1 MVILLDKDKLQS
13 TLFVGIDVSSN
24 SNYAFAM
31 DFFGTKFLSFSFSN
45 NQPGSNVLIN
55 NVSNCLKQNN
65 FKYVV
70 LDMESTSFY
79 SFHLCCLLASS
90 IELAEFKPLVYCLN
104 PKVIKAYRESFV
116 RLDKTDPLDARVICD
131 YARVGKITSA
141 PFNASTFLAM
151 QRLTRQRLHVV
162 ECLTREKQY
171 ILNNIFLKFSELAVA
186 QKSDQPF
193 SDKFGATA
201 VSVLSDFYS
210 PDEIANMPLSE
221 LIDYLNTKGKNRFTD
236 TENTAKL
243 LQKAA
248 RDSYRLD
255 KALYEPINLAI
266 ATSFNSISLY
276 EKQLKDLDKA
286 ILKTVKGLHSNEYDC
301 LLSIK
306 GIGPVYA
313 AGIISEIGFISRF
326 RREEHLASFAGLT
339 WGKKQSGKHTSD
351 ITNLTKSGNK
361 YLRYYL
367 LEAVN
372 SVIMHGNSEYSK
384 FYRKKFSEVTK
395 FQRKRAL
402 ALTARKF
409 VRLIFSML
417 QKNQLYINPE
427 EMVKLT

>member
-1 MVILLDKDKLQS
+1 MDKDKLQS

-31 DFFGTKFLSFSFSN
+31 DFFGTKFFSFSN

-70 LDMESTSFY
+70 FDMESTSFY
-79 SFHLCCLLASS
+79 SFHLCCILASS

-104 PKVIKAYRESFV
+104 PKVIKTYRESFV
-116 RLDKTDPLDARVICD
+116 RLDKTDSLDARVICD
-131 YARVGKITSA
+131 YARIGKITSK
-141 PFNASTFLAM
+141 PFNASTFLAL

-186 QKSDQPF
+186 EKSDQPF
-193 SDKFGATA
+193 SDKFGTTA
-201 VSVLSDFYS
+201 VSVITDFYS
-210 PDEIANMPLSE
+210 HDEIANMPLSD

-276 EKQLKDLDKA
+276 EKQLKELDNA

-301 LLSIK
+301 LLSIN
-306 GIGPVYA
+306 GIGHVYA

-326 RREEHLASFAGLT
+326 RREEYLASFAGLT
-339 WGKKQSGKHTSD
+339 WVKKQSGKHTSD

-372 SVIMHGNSEYSK
+372 SVIMRGNSEYSE
-384 FYRKKFSEVTK
+384 FYHKKFSEVTK

>member
-1 MVILLDKDKLQS
+1 MVIYLDKDKLQS
-13 TLFVGIDVSSN
+13 TLFVGIDVSS
-24 SNYAFAM
+24 STNYAFAM

-45 NQPGSNVLIN
+45 NQPGSNVLVN
-55 NVSNCLKQNN
+55 NVSNCLRQNN

-70 LDMESTSFY
+70 FNMESTSFY
-79 SFHLCCLLASS
+79 SFHLCCVLASS
-90 IELAEFKPLVYCLN
+90 FELAEFKPLVYCLN
-104 PKVIKAYRESFV
+104 PKVIAAYRESFV
-116 RLDKTDPLDARVICD
+116 CLDKTDPLDAKVICD
-131 YARVGKITSA
+131 FARVGKITSS
-141 PFNASTFLAM
+141 PFNASTFLAL

-162 ECLTREKQY
+162 ECLTREKQF
-171 ILNNIFLKFSELAVA
+171 ILNNIFLKFSELAVLE
-186 QKSDQPF
+186 KSEHPF

-201 VSVLSDFYS
+201 VSVITDFYS
-210 PDEIANMPLSE
+210 PDEIANMPLSD
-221 LIDYLNTKGKNRFTD
+221 LIEYLNIKGKNRFTD

-266 ATSFNSISLY
+266 STSFNAISLY
-276 EKQLKDLDKA
+276 QKQLKDLDKA

-326 RREEHLASFAGLT
+326 AREEYLASFAGLT
-339 WGKKQSGKHTSD
+339 WKRKQSGKHTSD

-372 SVIMHGNSEYSK
+372 SVINHGNQEYSD
-384 FYRKKFSEVTK
+384 FFHKKYSEVTK

-417 QKNQLYINPE
+417 QKNQLYINPK
-427 EMVKLT
+427 EMIKLT

>member
-45 NQPGSNVLIN
+45 NKPGSNVLIN
-55 NVSNCLKQNN
+55 NVSNCIKQNN
-65 FKYVV
+65 FKYVIFN
-70 LDMESTSFY
+70 MESTSFY
-79 SFHLCCLLASS
+79 SFHLCCVLASS

-131 YARVGKITSA
+131 YARVGKITSK
-141 PFNASTFLAM
+141 PFNASTFIAL

-162 ECLTREKQY
+162 ECLTREKHY
-171 ILNNIFLKFSELAVA
+171 ILNNIFLKFSEFAVA
-186 QKSDQPF
+186 EKSDQPF
-193 SDKFGATA
+193 SNKFGATA
-201 VSVLSDFYS
+201 ISIISDFYS
-210 PDEIANMPLSE
+210 PDEIANMPLSD
-221 LIDYLNTKGKNRFTD
+221 LIDYLNTKGKNRFTN
-236 TENTAKL
+236 TEKTAKL

-276 EKQLKDLDKA
+276 EKQLKELDKA

-326 RREEHLASFAGLT
+326 HREEYLASFAGLT
-339 WGKKQSGKHTSD
+339 
-351 ITNLTKSGNK
+351 
-361 YLRYYL
+361 
-367 LEAVN
+367 
-372 SVIMHGNSEYSK
+372 
-384 FYRKKFSEVTK
+384 
-395 FQRKRAL
+395 
-402 ALTARKF
+402 
-409 VRLIFSML
+409 
-417 QKNQLYINPE
+417 
-427 EMVKLT
+427 

>member
-1 MVILLDKDKLQS
+1 MVIYLDKDKLQS
-13 TLFVGIDVSSN
+13 TLFVGIDVSS
-24 SNYAFAM
+24 STNYAFAM
-31 DFFGTKFLSFSFSN
+31 DFFGTKFLSFSFTN
-45 NQPGSNVLIN
+45 NQPGSNILVS
-55 NVSNCLKQNN
+55 NVSNCMKQNN

-70 LDMESTSFY
+70 FNMESTSFY
-79 SFHLCCLLASS
+79 SFHLCCVLASS
-90 IELAEFKPLVYCLN
+90 VQLAEFKPLVYCLN
-104 PKVIKAYRESFV
+104 PKVIAAYRETFV
-116 RLDKTDPLDARVICD
+116 NLDKTDPLDAKVICD
-131 YARVGKITSA
+131 FARVGKITSS
-141 PFNASTFLAM
+141 PFNASTFLAL

-162 ECLTREKQY
+162 ECLTREKQF
-171 ILNNIFLKFSELAVA
+171 ILNNIFLKFSELAILE
-186 QKSDQPF
+186 KSEQPF

-201 VSVLSDFYS
+201 ISVISDFYS
-210 PDEIANMPLSE
+210 HNEIAEMPLAD
-221 LIDYLNTKGKNRFTD
+221 LINYLNEKGKNRFSN

-266 ATSFNSISLY
+266 ATSFNAISLY
-276 EKQLKDLDKA
+276 EKQLKELDKA

-306 GIGPVYA
+306 GIGPVFA

-326 RREEHLASFAGLT
+326 NREKYLASFAGLT
-339 WGKKQSGKHTSD
+339 WKKKQSGKHTSD

-372 SVIMHGNSEYSK
+372 SVIHHGNQEYSD
-384 FYRKKFSEVTK
+384 FYHKKYSEVTK

-417 QKNQLYINPE
+417 QKNQLYINPK
-427 EMVKLT
+427 EMIK

>member
-1 MVILLDKDKLQS
+1 MDKEKLQS

-31 DFFGTKFLSFSFSN
+31 DLFGTKFLSFSFTN
-45 NQPGSNVLIN
+45 NQPGSSVFVSNVL
-55 NVSNCLKQNN
+55 SCLQQNN

-70 LDMESTSFY
+70 FNMESTSFY
-79 SFHLCCLLASS
+79 SFHLCCVLATS
-90 IELAEFKPLVYCLN
+90 IELAKFKPLVYCLN
-104 PKVIKAYRESFV
+104 PKVIAAYRESFV

-131 YARVGKITSA
+131 YARVGKITSK
-141 PFNASTFLAM
+141 PFNASTFLAL

-171 ILNNIFLKFSELAVA
+171 ILNNIFLKFSELAVLE
-186 QKSDQPF
+186 KSEQPF

-201 VSVLSDFYS
+201 ISVITDFYS
-210 PDEIANMPLSE
+210 PDEIANMPLSD
-221 LIDYLNTKGKNRFTD
+221 LIEYLDTMGKHRFSD

-266 ATSFNSISLY
+266 ATSFNAIALY
-276 EKQLKDLDKA
+276 NKQLKELDKA
-286 ILKTVKGLHSNEYDC
+286 ITKTVKGLQSNEYDC

-326 RREEHLASFAGLT
+326 HREEFLASFAGLT

-367 LEAVN
+367 IEAVN
-372 SVIMHGNSEYSK
+372 SVIMHGNSEYSE
-384 FYRKKFSEVTK
+384 FYHRKYSEVNK

-427 EMVKLT
+427 EMIKLT